1 MKLHYILIL
10 TMAGLAGCRTT
21 GGTETAVLQQNITR
35 INEASRASRADAK
48 KIKEL
53 SRTIATAAGQQ
64 GRSLDIADHKQAI
77 LEGYFKWLMQRRNQ

>member
-10 TMAGLAGCRTT
+10 TMGLAGCRTT
-21 GGTETAVLQQNITR
+21 GGTETAVLQQNIAR

-53 SRTIATAAGQQ
+53 SRTIAKATDHQ